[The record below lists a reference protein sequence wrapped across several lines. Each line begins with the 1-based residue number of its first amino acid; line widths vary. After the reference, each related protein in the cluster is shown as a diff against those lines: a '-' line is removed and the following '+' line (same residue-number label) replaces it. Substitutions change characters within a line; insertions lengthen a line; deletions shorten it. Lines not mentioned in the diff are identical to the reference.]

1 MLRVLR
7 VLARSFGKAMAKRAL
22 PARSHGEPPAGMR
35 VPWGEDRGRM
45 VDMMTRIYV
54 VEGMTCDHCVAA
66 VTTEVAKVLGIS
78 DVIVNLEEGT
88 LTVTGDASEDA
99 LAEAVDEAGYALVVC
114 RSGSEAEYQGADDVH
129 H

>member
-1 MLRVLR
+1 
-7 VLARSFGKAMAKRAL
+7 
-22 PARSHGEPPAGMR
+22 
-35 VPWGEDRGRM
+35 
-45 VDMMTRIYV
+45 MMTRIYAV
-54 VEGMTCDHCVAA
+54 VGMTCDHCVAA
-66 VTTEVAKVLGIS
+66 VTTEVAKVRGIS

-99 LAEAVDEAGYALVVC
+99 LAEAVDEAGYALVMR

>member
-1 MLRVLR
+1 
-7 VLARSFGKAMAKRAL
+7 
-22 PARSHGEPPAGMR
+22 
-35 VPWGEDRGRM
+35 
-45 VDMMTRIYV
+45 MMTRIYV

-99 LAEAVDEAGYALVVC
+99 LAEAVDEAGYALVMR
-114 RSGSEAEYQGADDVH
+114 RSGVGRSAATVPRGDSN
-129 H
+129 